1 MVCPLLNI
9 EMTGGKKTM
18 EKQSRRSVPSWIWD
32 FAGQHRPQYVLSV
45 LSAVC
50 GVVCGILPYFVMAG
64 IISDLLGGCRDM
76 SIYIKN
82 CLVLAVLWLGRCG
95 FHSIST
101 TLSHKATFAVPGTI
115 RKRVCA
121 KLSRVPLG
129 TVLDIPSGSIKN
141 VLVVAYR
148 QHRNG
153 RIWHISY
160 RSLHPICWWLSL
172 FWCICLFWIGGW
184 RWRYWQRFRLVLAA
198 MPS

>member
-1 MVCPLLNI
+1 M
-9 EMTGGKKTM
+9 
-18 EKQSRRSVPSWIWD
+18 
-32 FAGQHRPQYVLSV
+32 LSV

-82 CLVLAVLWLGRCG
+82 CLVMAVLWLGRCG

-101 TLSHKATFAVPGTI
+101 TLSHKATFAVLGTI

-129 TVLDIPSGSIKN
+129 TVLDIPSGSIKKDVYKRQCTHWSSVPVNRRQSFLN
-141 VLVVAYR
+141 VGSR
-148 QHRNG
+148 M
-153 RIWHISY
+153 
-160 RSLHPICWWLSL
+160 RS
-172 FWCICLFWIGGW
+172 
-184 RWRYWQRFRLVLAA
+184 FRLFGN
-198 MPS
+198 MEPI

>member
-1 MVCPLLNI
+1 
-9 EMTGGKKTM
+9 M

-82 CLVLAVLWLGRCG
+82 CLVMAVLWLGHCG

-101 TLSHKATFAVPGTI
+101 TLSHKATFAVLGTI

-129 TVLDIPSGSIKN
+129 TVLDIPSGSIKSAG
-141 VLVVAYR
+141 AYR
-148 QHRNG
+148 SFGVFVYSGLADGVGGIGNG
-153 RIWHISY
+153 SDWF
-160 RSLHPICWWLSL
+160 WLL
-172 FWCICLFWIGGW
+172 C
-184 RWRYWQRFRLVLAA
+184 
-198 MPS
+198 PHDP